1 MDYIREVGIHGQLR
15 TILLDMMLWII
26 DFIWVMDGGDMST
39 YSRLI
44 GIRLV
49 MLIIEIDF
57 ILDFIGSGRM
67 LVNICGVHS
76 LSYI

>member
-1 MDYIREVGIHGQLR
+1 
-15 TILLDMMLWII
+15 
-26 DFIWVMDGGDMST
+26 MDGGDIFI
-39 YSRLI
+39 YLRLI

-49 MLIIEIDF
+49 MLVIEIDF
-57 ILDFIGSGRM
+57 ILDFIGYGRT